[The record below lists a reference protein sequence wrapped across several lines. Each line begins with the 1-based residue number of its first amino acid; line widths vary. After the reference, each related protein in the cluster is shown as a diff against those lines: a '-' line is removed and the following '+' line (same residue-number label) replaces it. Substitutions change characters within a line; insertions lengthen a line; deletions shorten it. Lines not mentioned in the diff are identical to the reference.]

1 MLIQLSKDVDSILH
15 IMLQAFEKY
24 RTEEA
29 PSSALYETAD
39 MITEEIHNGELTLIG
54 YVDGQEAAMVRF
66 KVKDGFLYFYRL
78 SVLPAFQ
85 GKGLAKE
92 LLAFLEQ
99 YAKEQHIPEI
109 RCKVRMNV
117 PRNMKL
123 YQSIGYSINKEETVT
138 SPIGF
143 EMQVATMSK
152 LIPIN

>member
-15 IMLQAFEKY
+15 IMLQAFEEY

-39 MITEEIHNGELTLIG
+39 MITEQLHNGELALIG

-66 KVKDGFLYFYRL
+66 KVEDGFIYFHRL
-78 SVLPAFQ
+78 SVLPSFQ
-85 GKGLAKE
+85 GMGLAKE
-92 LLAFLEQ
+92 LLTFLEQ
-99 YAKEQHIPEI
+99 YAKEQLIPEI

-123 YQSIGYSINKEETVT
+123 YQSIGYTITKEETVT

-143 EMQVATMSK
+143 EMHVATMSK
-152 LIPIN
+152 MISIH